1 MYMMKA
7 NVMCNLEK
15 YLGRTVEFLCFNVWV
30 RGGPNCRFCTINYSI
45 NCYVCGKV
53 LILNLSILPLKING
67 ESNM

>member
-1 MYMMKA
+1 MYMIKA

-45 NCYVCGKV
+45 NCHVCGKV